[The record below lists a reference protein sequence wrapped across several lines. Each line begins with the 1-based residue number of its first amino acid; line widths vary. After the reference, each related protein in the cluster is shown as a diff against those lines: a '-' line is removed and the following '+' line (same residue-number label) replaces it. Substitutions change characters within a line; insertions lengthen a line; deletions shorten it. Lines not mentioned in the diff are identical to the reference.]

1 MSWDEFTSLLSGLK
15 PDTPLG
21 NIVSIR
27 SETNKDILKSF
38 TPEQKKIRND
48 WQRRKAKT
56 VTDMNKYNSDM
67 KMFEKMF
74 ESLAKVGGKNGS

>member
-1 MSWDEFTSLLSGLK
+1 MSWDEFSSLLSGIK

-27 SETNKDILKSF
+27 SETNKDILKNF

-48 WQRRKAKT
+48 WHRRKAKMI
-56 VTDMNKYNSDM
+56 TDMDKYNNDM

-74 ESLAKVGGKNGS
+74 ENLAKVGGK